1 MIPINILS
9 KLGTF
14 EVEFEG
20 CKIKVSVIDNAALID
35 RTIAELRSSLRKPV
49 VGFDVK
55 FGTDHHD
62 QNNAEIAKLLILCV
76 ETHCLIIQ
84 LSNLVPVPD
93 GLKDFLSDETICF
106 VGKGMGNKVTSIH
119 RSHGL
124 SCVTGVE
131 VSDFVAR
138 VLKKPNLIGAY
149 NLTDL
154 ATEVGLVTVS
164 KEAGCCEGSCQRTP
178 NWSARIF
185 TDAEIKSAIPEA
197 ILCYCIGLTLL
208 GKLNL

>member
-9 KLGTF
+9 KLGIY

-20 CKIKVSVIDNAALID
+20 CKFKVSVIDNAALIN
-35 RTIAELRSSLRKPV
+35 RNIAELRSLLRKPV

-55 FGTDHHD
+55 FGTDQHD

-76 ETHCLIIQ
+76 TTRCLIIQ
-84 LSNLVPVPD
+84 LNNKVSAPK
-93 GLKDFLSDETICF
+93 GLKDFLSDESICF
-106 VGKGMGNKVTSIH
+106 VGKGVGNKVTSIH

-138 VLKKPNLIGAY
+138 VLKKPNLIGSC

-154 ATEVGLVTVS
+154 ATEVGLVTM
-164 KEAGCCEGSCQRTP
+164 KETCCERSCQRKP
-178 NWSARIF
+178 DWSGRIF
-185 TDAEIKSAIPEA
+185 TDDEIKSAIPEA
-197 ILCYCIGLTLL
+197 ILCYCIGLKLL
-208 GKLNL
+208 EKFNL